1 MISPSSAVKLNT
13 SSTLANYATEAGKL
27 FKMNL
32 PMEISLMEIGIFI
45 SPILLYIYWRSTSCF
60 RYWKSK
66 GVHHLTPNL
75 IFGNTFDLIFQRVSR
90 FDMFRKLYEDLD
102 GYRYGGFYQSRNP
115 VLLVRDP
122 ELIKRILTKD
132 FSHFIDR
139 FTEHPVNESDLSS
152 NLVQL
157 GGDPWKFMRYKL
169 SPVFS
174 SAKMKSMFDLIVQC
188 ALDMSTSLKSFADDC
203 SPINMNEVTSHY
215 LVDAIG
221 TCILGIQLN
230 TIKDPKSEHRVMIAK
245 AAKISLGFSIWNFL
259 FKMSTTF
266 RLSGMNDEVTDYIKK
281 LVKKT
286 IKYREENKVIRN
298 DFLQLL
304 INLKNDV
311 LVDDISKEDTHLKYN
326 YNTKHKITMVDNK
339 CVFCSGLAD
348 ITDNLLAAQ
357 CFVFYLAGFETSTSA
372 IGFCLHELAVNQD
385 IQDRLAEEICTI
397 LREQDNKI
405 TYEIINKMD
414 YLDQVVNETLRKHAP
429 ASGIT
434 RVCSKPYTIPG
445 TNINLKKG
453 DSVLVSI
460 PGLHFDP
467 KYYPDPERFDP
478 ERFTKEN
485 VKSRHPYTF
494 LPFGEGP
501 RICIVTNSLYW

>member
-1 MISPSSAVKLNT
+1 MKLP
-13 SSTLANYATEAGKL
+13 L
-27 FKMNL
+27 
-32 PMEISLMEIGIFI
+32 EISLMEIGIFI
-45 SPILLYIYWRSTSCF
+45 APILLYIYWRSTSCF
-60 RYWKSK
+60 GYWKSK
-66 GVHHLTPNL
+66 GVHHLTPNS

-102 GYRYGGFYQSRNP
+102 GYRFGGFYQSRNP

-122 ELIKRILTKD
+122 ELIKLILTKD
-132 FSHFIDR
+132 FSHFINR

-157 GGDPWKFMRYKL
+157 GGDSWKFMRYKI

-188 ALDMSTSLKSFADDC
+188 AFEMSTNLKSVADAR
-203 SPINMNEVTSHY
+203 SSININEVISHY

-245 AAKISLGFSIWNFL
+245 APKISLGFSIWNFL

-266 RLSGMNDEVTDYIKK
+266 RLSGMNDEVTAYIKK
-281 LVKKT
+281 LVKRT
-286 IKYREENKVIRN
+286 IKYREENNVIRN

-326 YNTKHKITMVDNK
+326 VDGVTDIKKSPLN
-339 CVFCSGLAD
+339 

-372 IGFCLHELAVNQD
+372 ISFCLHELAINQD

-397 LREQDNKI
+397 LRAQDNKI
-405 TYEIINKMD
+405 TYEIINKMN
-414 YLDQVVNETLRKHAP
+414 YLDQVVNETLRKHTP

-434 RVCSKPYTIPG
+434 RVCSKPYIIPG
-445 TNINLKKG
+445 TNVHLKKG

-501 RICIVTNSLYW
+501 RICIGADERHETGQGQTQQALNRDWTVGCQYGGPGVLGVVDEKHP